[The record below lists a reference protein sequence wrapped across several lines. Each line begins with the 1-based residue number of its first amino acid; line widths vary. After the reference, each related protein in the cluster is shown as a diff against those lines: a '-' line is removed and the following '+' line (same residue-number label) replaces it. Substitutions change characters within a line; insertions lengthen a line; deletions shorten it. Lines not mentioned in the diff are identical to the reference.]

1 MTHSLADHSVEN
13 PHLATLPRPGNSGRV
28 QSARWA
34 EDVLPLATI
43 LVLTLVN
50 NWVLVS
56 HFYGY
61 VYGFH
66 DLALTTD
73 WFTNAL
79 YQSKPFWVTQ
89 YALNHLSIHF
99 TPTLL
104 LLIPL
109 YRLSESS
116 YLLLFLGT
124 LAIAVSLYLGHRW
137 WMALSLDPS
146 QSVWLRSTVSAAMIL
161 FIGLNLFTKTILDS
175 AHIELFYLPLFLGFV
190 LCLRSGRKT
199 RWAALF
205 FLLALGIREDAGF
218 YLGFQTLALLFMPG
232 QADPRRTR
240 WTLLV
245 FSGCALLYV
254 IAAVGIIP
262 PHFFGVHDAGVD
274 RGWSEWGTGWA
285 EVATN
290 ILTSPKRVLQQIAHS
305 SFARLNRSFAF
316 LPWLNP
322 PVAALV
328 NTPGVPLYAASAPD
342 KRYLWFY
349 NGSFLLAGFI
359 LAFYAGCFQVLRW
372 SRAVWTRMPALQ
384 RGRQPV
390 LGLAMAALVVVSLVN
405 FRATVEA
412 PDGYAPKWND
422 AALQNAAFIQECLKR
437 CRLPKVAADFRH
449 IVFVPNRVERYLLD
463 RLILAD
469 GFFIFDPAQGI
480 PEDATAD
487 NQMEHSADGST
498 FILEAQTN
506 GRRFFVRKGSDCG
519 RLSSRPP

>member
-61 VYGFH
+61 VYGFR
-66 DLALTTD
+66 DLALTAD

-79 YQSKPFWVTQ
+79 YQSKPFWLTQ
-89 YALNHLSIHF
+89 YALNLLSIHF

-124 LAIAVSLYLGHRW
+124 WAIAVSLYLGHRW

-190 LCLRSGRKT
+190 LCLRSCRKT

-218 YLGFQTLALLFMPG
+218 YLGLQTLALLFMAG
-232 QADPRRTR
+232 HADPRRTR
-240 WTLLV
+240 WT
-245 FSGCALLYV
+245 
-254 IAAVGIIP
+254 
-262 PHFFGVHDAGVD
+262 
-274 RGWSEWGTGWA
+274 
-285 EVATN
+285 
-290 ILTSPKRVLQQIAHS
+290 IL
-305 SFARLNRSFAF
+305 F
-316 LPWLNP
+316 
-322 PVAALV
+322 
-328 NTPGVPLYAASAPD
+328 
-342 KRYLWFY
+342 
-349 NGSFLLAGFI
+349 
-359 LAFYAGCFQVLRW
+359 C
-372 SRAVWTRMPALQ
+372 
-384 RGRQPV
+384 
-390 LGLAMAALVVVSLVN
+390 
-405 FRATVEA
+405 
-412 PDGYAPKWND
+412 
-422 AALQNAAFIQECLKR
+422 
-437 CRLPKVAADFRH
+437 
-449 IVFVPNRVERYLLD
+449 
-463 RLILAD
+463 
-469 GFFIFDPAQGI
+469 
-480 PEDATAD
+480 
-487 NQMEHSADGST
+487 
-498 FILEAQTN
+498 
-506 GRRFFVRKGSDCG
+506 
-519 RLSSRPP
+519 